1 MWRMVPQATAALFH
15 RLICTRCLVSLECAT
30 LHCPALEALF
40 KTREAAEDG
49 GKANHKH
56 LVVLAS
62 GDRNRVLRP

>member
-1 MWRMVPQATAALFH
+1 MWRMFPQTTALFH

-30 LHCPALEALF
+30 LHCPALEALL

-49 GKANHKH
+49 VKVKHKR

-62 GDRNRVLRP
+62 GDRNGVLRP